1 MPRRTL
7 PLTER
12 SMLGDTPFQLSL
24 EGLPVEL
31 RRLRETGLYWVG
43 VSNTTQQMQ
52 LLYQIISTAPV
63 EARGLL
69 ASATDPANW
78 LKGARLNHIHQDI
91 RLFQLGPKKEHALAS
106 FTRDLDRAFRP
117 KERTLLLCLP
127 SDYAMH
133 LAYEGNELLGEWK
146 AWLGKNRCTLVI
158 LACNEATEA
167 LEQQLLPLNHII
179 AGISR
184 LNTEPDTYHV
194 TYWRSSLNVMGSHAF
209 TLIQKNQRL
218 EVQPI
223 SEGHNETATTRTS
236 RVFLFE
242 KQAVERLGL
251 RIAHDWKVFDSRS
264 ALYEQALTE
273 TTATVIFSLSA
284 LTDLPDMGRMLHT
297 LRLQRGNRLKLVVLE
312 LSTPLRHL
320 DAERLLDCGASY
332 VIPSGT
338 PLPRI
343 LSLLESMQSLSYER
357 TLLSDPEHAFSPDTT
372 ERVRGIVSP
381 AVFGQYIA
389 QLLSSKESLIPG
401 VLICMTPV
409 PGLRVEQTLEEL
421 NLKRFDDVASALGGT
436 LYVFLYGCHP
446 HLVPVALNNLFR
458 LPYRELFSRH
468 TELSEREEIEGEYQ
482 RIRSTLEQ
490 LGPER
495 SQQVIK
501 PAAFPGAQQRA
512 SLATH
517 RPTHYAPQRITLAIR
532 TEASNK
538 S

>member
-1 MPRRTL
+1 MPRRPL

-12 SMLGDTPFQLSL
+12 STPRDTTFQLSL

-31 RRLRETGLYWVG
+31 RRLRETGLYWVD
-43 VSNTTQQMQ
+43 VSNTAQQMQ
-52 LLYQIISTAPV
+52 LLYQIISTAPI

-69 ASATDPANW
+69 ASTTDPANW

-91 RLFQLGPKKEHALAS
+91 RLFQLGPKKEQALDS

-127 SDYAMH
+127 SDYAMY
-133 LAYEGNELLGEWK
+133 LAYEGNALLGEWK

-158 LACNEATEA
+158 LACNEAPQA

-184 LNTEPDTYHV
+184 LTTEPDTYHV
-194 TYWRSSLNVMGSHAF
+194 MYWRSSLNVMGSHAF
-209 TLIQKNQRL
+209 TLRQKNQRL

-223 SEGHNETATTRTS
+223 TEVHHETATAHANRS
-236 RVFLFE
+236 FLFE
-242 KQAVERLGL
+242 KKAVERLGL
-251 RIAHDWKVFDSRS
+251 RVADDWKVFDSRS

-273 TTATVIFSLSA
+273 TTATVIFSLNA
-284 LTDLPDMGRMLHT
+284 LADLPEIARMLHT

-343 LSLLESMQSLSYER
+343 LSLLESMQSLSHDR
-357 TLLSDPEHAFSPDTT
+357 PLLSDPEHAFNPDTT

-389 QLLSSKESLIPG
+389 QLLSSKEAIIPG

-409 PGLRVEQTLEEL
+409 PGLRVEQILEEL
-421 NLKRFDDVASALGGT
+421 NLKRFDDIASALGDT

-446 HLVPVALNNLFR
+446 HLVSVALNNLFR

-482 RIRSTLEQ
+482 RIRSSLEQ
-490 LGPER
+490 LGPEQ
-495 SQQVIK
+495 SQHMAQ
-501 PAAFPGAQQRA
+501 PASVQQRA
-512 SLATH
+512 SHATH
-517 RPTHYAPQRITLAIR
+517 RPTHYAPQRITLTLR